1 MQDII
6 SKLLTPE
13 NLTNAVTVF
22 LMLFA
27 KDFVVGILRSVQ
39 TKLLR
44 DKDKTNDGLGNL
56 AGTIADGL
64 ENVKQFPG
72 GKPK

>member
-1 MQDII
+1 MQDLI
-6 SKLLTPE
+6 SKLVTPE

-27 KDFVVGILRSVQ
+27 KDFVVGILRSIQ
-39 TKLLR
+39 KRWLS
-44 DKDKTNDGLGNL
+44 DKDKGNDEMAKI

-72 GKPK
+72 AR